1 MEGPADTVYP
11 EVGHH
16 LKTKTIIPENYAVA
30 NAIGAASGMVRIT
43 VMVEIT
49 NPESN
54 GFILHVGNQVTDF
67 TNPDEA
73 LKEARKAA
81 RNLIQQKSRS
91 MGLKKPEIKIEEK
104 FIRVPGTKKNQ
115 GLVSAVIRAS
125 STVRLV

>member
-1 MEGPADTVYP
+1 M
-11 EVGHH
+11 
-16 LKTKTIIPENYAVA
+16 IPENHAVA
-30 NAIGAASGMVRIT
+30 NAIGTASGMVRIT
-43 VMVEIT
+43 AIVEIT

-73 LKEARKAA
+73 LKEARNTA
-81 RNLIQQKSRS
+81 RTLIQQKSRS
-91 MGLKKPEIKIEEK
+91 MGLEKSEIQIEEE
-104 FIRVPGTKKNQ
+104 FIRAPRTKDNE